1 MLILAAV
8 LIATV
13 AGFAQSVSGFGF
25 ALLSVPLL
33 IPWVGAPAAVVAAT
47 GLGFLLSVGTGIHQR
62 AHIPWRTVFL
72 VSGTALVGLPV
83 GLLALRL
90 LDARWLSLLI
100 GCVVIGMTVLIARP
114 RTRPIRGPAIGVAGA
129 VSGALLTS
137 TGMNGPPLVL
147 ALQGLGLS
155 PRAFRAGLQTAFAL
169 QDIAAIV
176 GFTVVGRI
184 SADALTVIAAGVPG
198 LAIGWLVGD
207 RVFSRIDPKTFRRV
221 VLGLLAATGTFAIVQ
236 AIIG

>member
-1 MLILAAV
+1 MTVLAAV
-8 LIATV
+8 LIAAV

-33 IPWVGAPAAVVAAT
+33 VPFVGAPSAVVAAT
-47 GLGFLLSVGTGIHQR
+47 GLGFVLSVGTSVHQR
-62 AHIPWRTVFL
+62 AHIPWRTVL
-72 VSGTALVGLPV
+72 VVSATALIGLPV

-114 RTRPIRGPAIGVAGA
+114 RTRPIRGRAVGVAGA

-147 ALQGLGLS
+147 ALQGLGLT
-155 PRAFRAGLQTAFAL
+155 PRAFRACLQAAFAL
-169 QDIAAIV
+169 QDLAAII
-176 GFTVVGRI
+176 GFAVVGRI
-184 SADALTVIAAGVPG
+184 GTDTLTVVAAGIPG
-198 LAIGWLVGD
+198 LAVGWLIGD
-207 RVFSRIDPKTFRRV
+207 RVFSRIDPKTFRRL
-221 VLGLLAATGTFAIVQ
+221 VLALLVATGTLAVVQ
-236 AIIG
+236 AILG